1 MDGYDL
7 RSIRREMGLTQK
19 ELAGEIDV
27 DKQTLSRWE
36 NRIHRLPRGV
46 EFKLY
51 EIADDSRLLDSIK
64 SRRKTRIHGRPFQ
77 RKEFS

>member
-1 MDGYDL
+1 MDGSAL

-19 ELAGEIDV
+19 ELAWEIDV

-36 NRIHRLPRGV
+36 NEVHRLPRGV

-51 EIADDSRLLDSIK
+51 EIADDSRLLDLIK
-64 SRRKTRIHGRPFQ
+64 SRRRLRTHGRPFQ
-77 RKEFS
+77 KKEFS